1 MTKFIIL
8 SIAFAISASL
18 WSEKLIAASVD
29 KSVIRVNTTMQS
41 YNLVQPWE
49 KGASSTRIG
58 LGAVL
63 DGGKVLVTAQ
73 MVTDATYIELEKPD
87 TAAKT
92 TAQVITVDYEAN
104 LALLK
109 PINDNDFLSDR
120 IPFELD
126 TDLSPKDKVEA
137 WQFEASGTPVTTQI
151 TVSKAEV
158 RQSFIDT
165 SRFLQIQANGPVQYR
180 SGSFTL
186 PVAKNNKLAGLLIS
200 YSSKDQIS
208 NILPASIIE
217 HFLIDTEDGK
227 YTGFPNLGI
236 MYSQTLDEQFR
247 NYLKLNQEDGGVFV
261 SKVIEGASAAAA
273 SIKSGDVI
281 LSINGKGIDSRG
293 NYNDP
298 VWGKLSFSHLVRGK
312 AFTGDSIKIKILRA
326 GQKKEID
333 LQLIRRPAEDY
344 LIDPY
349 MFDRGPKFSI
359 IGGLVFQ
366 ELSVP
371 FLKLFG
377 NDWQS
382 RAPIKML
389 MAHASPEMYEKEG
402 RRKLVILTRT
412 IPTPATLGYERLST
426 LIVTKINGV
435 PINDIQEVDKAAT
448 MPTNGQHRIEFDS
461 YPKLIFLDAVLAGRV
476 NASLEQRIG
485 ITKRLK

>member
-1 MTKFIIL
+1 MTKFFIL
-8 SIAFAISASL
+8 LSAFGISVSL
-18 WSEKLIAASVD
+18 WSEKLEAASVD

-63 DGGKVLVTAQ
+63 PEGKVLVTAQ
-73 MVTDATYIELEKPD
+73 MVTNATYIELEKPD

-120 IPFELD
+120 LPFELE
-126 TDLSPKDKVEA
+126 TNLSPKDKVEA

-165 SRFLQIQANGPVQYR
+165 ARFLQIQANGPVQYR

-217 HFLIDTEDGK
+217 HFLKDSEDGK

-247 NYLKLNQEDGGVFV
+247 NYLKLDQEDGGVFV
-261 SKVIEGASAAAA
+261 SQVIEGASAAA
-273 SIKSGDVI
+273 SIQSGDVI

-312 AFTGDSIKIKILRA
+312 AFTGDSIKIKILRE
-326 GQKKEID
+326 GQKKEIN
-333 LQLIRRPAEDY
+333 LKLIRRPAEDY

-389 MAHASPEMYEKEG
+389 MAHANPEMYEKEG

-412 IPTPATLGYERLST
+412 IPTPVTLGYERLST
-426 LIVTKINGV
+426 LIVTKINGI
-435 PINDIQEVDKAAT
+435 PINDIQDVDKAAS
-448 MPTNGQHRIEFDS
+448 MPANGQHRIEFDS

-476 NASLEQRIG
+476 NAALEQRIG

>member
-1 MTKFIIL
+1 M
-8 SIAFAISASL
+8 
-18 WSEKLIAASVD
+18 
-29 KSVIRVNTTMQS
+29 
-41 YNLVQPWE
+41 
-49 KGASSTRIG
+49 
-58 LGAVL
+58 
-63 DGGKVLVTAQ
+63 
-73 MVTDATYIELEKPD
+73 
-87 TAAKT
+87 
-92 TAQVITVDYEAN
+92 
-104 LALLK
+104 
-109 PINDNDFLSDR
+109 
-120 IPFELD
+120 
-126 TDLSPKDKVEA
+126 EA
-137 WQFEASGTPVTTQI
+137 WQFEANGTPVITQI
-151 TVSKAEV
+151 TVSKGEV

-165 SRFLQIQANGPVQYR
+165 ARFLQIQANGPVKYR

-186 PVAKNNKLAGLLIS
+186 PVAKNKKLAGLLIS

-217 HFLIDTEDGK
+217 HFLKDTEDGK

-247 NYLKLNQEDGGVFV
+247 NYLKLDQEDGGVFV

-273 SIKSGDVI
+273 NIKSGDVI

-312 AFTGDSIKIKILRA
+312 AFTGDPMKIKILRE
-326 GQKKEID
+326 GQKKDIN
-333 LQLIRRPAEDY
+333 LKLIRRPAEDY

-349 MFDRGPKFSI
+349 MFDRGPKFAI

-377 NDWQS
+377 NDWKS

-412 IPTPATLGYERLST
+412 IPTPVTLGYERLST

-435 PINDIQEVDKAAT
+435 PINDIQDVDKAAS
-448 MPTNGQHRIEFDS
+448 MPANEQHRIEFES
-461 YPKLIFLDAVLAGRV
+461 YPKLIFLDAILAERV
-476 NASLEQRIG
+476 NAALEKRIG
-485 ITKRLK
+485 ITKRLE

>member
-1 MTKFIIL
+1 MTKFIIF

-63 DGGKVLVTAQ
+63 GGGKVLVTAQ

-109 PINDNDFLSDR
+109 PIKDNDFLSDR

-137 WQFEASGTPVTTQI
+137 WQFETSGTPVTTQI

-217 HFLIDTEDGK
+217 HFLKDTEDGK

-435 PINDIQEVDKAAT
+435 PINDIQDVDKAAN

>member
-1 MTKFIIL
+1 MKNFFILL
-8 SIAFAISASL
+8 SVLGISIPL
-18 WSEKLIAASVD
+18 WSEKLEAASVD

-41 YNLVQPWE
+41 YNLIQPWE

-63 DGGKVLVTAQ
+63 PEGKVLVTAQ

-87 TAAKT
+87 TAAKA
-92 TAQVITVDYEAN
+92 TAKVITVDYEAN
-104 LALLK
+104 LALLE

-120 IPFELD
+120 LPFELD
-126 TDLSPKDKVEA
+126 TKLSPKDKVEA
-137 WQFEASGTPVTTQI
+137 WQFEANGTPVITQI
-151 TVSKAEV
+151 TVSKGEV

-165 SRFLQIQANGPVQYR
+165 ARFLQIQANGPVKYR

-186 PVAKNNKLAGLLIS
+186 PVAKNKKLAGLLIS

-217 HFLIDTEDGK
+217 HFLKDTEDGK

-247 NYLKLNQEDGGVFV
+247 NYLKLDQEDGGVFV

-273 SIKSGDVI
+273 NIKSGDVI

-312 AFTGDSIKIKILRA
+312 AFTGDPMKIKILRE
-326 GQKKEID
+326 GQKKDIN
-333 LQLIRRPAEDY
+333 LKLIRRPAEDY

-349 MFDRGPKFSI
+349 MFDRGPKFAI

-377 NDWQS
+377 NDWKS

-412 IPTPATLGYERLST
+412 IPTPVTLGYERLST

-435 PINDIQEVDKAAT
+435 PINDIQDVDKAAS
-448 MPTNGQHRIEFDS
+448 MPANEQHRIEFES
-461 YPKLIFLDAVLAGRV
+461 YPKLIFLDAILAERV
-476 NASLEQRIG
+476 NAALEKRIG
-485 ITKRLK
+485 ITKRLE

>member
-1 MTKFIIL
+1 MKNFFILL
-8 SIAFAISASL
+8 SVLGISIPF
-18 WSEKLIAASVD
+18 WSEKLEAASVD
-29 KSVIRVNTTMQS
+29 KSVIRVNTTMQT
-41 YNLVQPWE
+41 YNLIQPWE

-63 DGGKVLVTAQ
+63 PEGKVLVTAQ

-87 TAAKT
+87 TAAKA
-92 TAQVITVDYEAN
+92 TAKVITVDYEAN
-104 LALLK
+104 LALLE

-120 IPFELD
+120 LPFELD
-126 TDLSPKDKVEA
+126 TKLSPKDKVEA
-137 WQFEASGTPVTTQI
+137 WQFEENGTPVITQI
-151 TVSKAEV
+151 TVSKGEV

-165 SRFLQIQANGPVQYR
+165 ARFLQIQANGPVKYR

-186 PVAKNNKLAGLLIS
+186 PVAKNKKLAGLLIS

-217 HFLIDTEDGK
+217 HFLKDTEDGK

-247 NYLKLNQEDGGVFV
+247 NYLKLDQEDGGVFV

-273 SIKSGDVI
+273 NIKSGDVI
-281 LSINGKGIDSRG
+281 LSINGKGIDLRG

-312 AFTGDSIKIKILRA
+312 AFTGDPMKIKILRE
-326 GQKKEID
+326 GQKKDIN
-333 LQLIRRPAEDY
+333 LKLIRRPAEDY

-377 NDWQS
+377 NDWKS

-412 IPTPATLGYERLST
+412 IPTPVTLGYEKLST
-426 LIVTKINGV
+426 LIVTKINSV
-435 PINDIQEVDKAAT
+435 PINDIQDVDKAAS
-448 MPTNGQHRIEFDS
+448 MPANGQHRIEFES
-461 YPKLIFLDAVLAGRV
+461 YPKLIFLDAILAERV
-476 NASLEQRIG
+476 NAALEKRIG
-485 ITKRLK
+485 ITKRLE